1 MTKYGNI
8 TLKRGVTDS
17 QVIYQWHKD
26 IVDGKIGDK
35 RKSISIVVI
44 RYFKLKERELAV
56 EMEYRDK
63 AHQQQLALEERL
75 RRIEDALSTDP
86 EMRARLGI
94 EEPATP
100 LPSRGA

>member
-1 MTKYGNI
+1 MFDMI
-8 TLKRGVTDS
+8 VPAVAFLACVTAMFGFPS
-17 QVIYQWHKD
+17 VA
-26 IVDGKIGDK
+26 
-35 RKSISIVVI
+35 IVVI
-44 RYFKLKERELAV
+44 RYFKLKERELTV

-86 EMRARLGI
+86 EMRARLGV
-94 EEPATP
+94 EQSATP